1 MGGYRRRK
9 HVFVFRFIVGREF
22 VRQLVIGQIFGR
34 LVIRF
39 IVGNVIWLVR
49 QFILGL
55 VIRLV
60 GQQRIIGRFILVR
73 PAFDLCSDYR
83 RRQLQCRGRHD
94 RR

>member
-9 HVFVFRFIVGREF
+9 HVFVFRFIVGWEF

-49 QFILGL
+49 QL

-60 GQQRIIGRFILVR
+60 GQQRIIGRLILVR
-73 PAFDLCSDYR
+73 SAFDLCSDYR